1 MRYRMFTELILTGT
15 MLLTGACQK
24 EKGYT
29 GFMKPSDGEETVI
42 SVRTD
47 KAAYKPG
54 ETIRFT
60 ASATPGADVY
70 VRYMHLAK
78 SSVNNHS
85 IHRNGAGPHR
95 PGTTKGTWP
104 RFTKPHRPARKSL
117 EL

>member
-70 VRYMHLAK
+70 VRYMHLGK
-78 SSVNNHS
+78 VVSEQPLNSSEWSWTAPSGNY
-85 IHRNGAGPHR
+85 
-95 PGTTKGTWP
+95 KGTWP

>member
-1 MRYRMFTELILTGT
+1 

-54 ETIRFT
+54 ETIKIGR
-60 ASATPGADVY
+60 AHV
-70 VRYMHLAK
+70 
-78 SSVNNHS
+78 
-85 IHRNGAGPHR
+85 
-95 PGTTKGTWP
+95 
-104 RFTKPHRPARKSL
+104 
-117 EL
+117 

>member
-54 ETIRFT
+54 
-60 ASATPGADVY
+60 
-70 VRYMHLAK
+70 
-78 SSVNNHS
+78 
-85 IHRNGAGPHR
+85 
-95 PGTTKGTWP
+95 
-104 RFTKPHRPARKSL
+104 
-117 EL
+117 